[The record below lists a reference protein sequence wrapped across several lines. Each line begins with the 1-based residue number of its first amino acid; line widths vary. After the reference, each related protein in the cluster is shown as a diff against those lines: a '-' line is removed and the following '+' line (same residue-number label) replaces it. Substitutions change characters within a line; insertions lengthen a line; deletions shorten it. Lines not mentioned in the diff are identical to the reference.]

1 MAHKA
6 SDLLVYLSETYKGD
20 WKKIYNIVIKREYP
34 DWQEME
40 WTVGSVTENTITILD
55 EGYSDVLKKSYH
67 PPFVLYYR
75 GDISLLSDPKCF
87 RLAVVCAGTCPA
99 SLLNK
104 TINDLCDLSNNTVVV
119 TSDGYIADKCSRG
132 KGKKKCIW
140 VKGCGLNTRVGAEL
154 VEAEIAIINNG
165 GLIITPYPNGVT
177 IGVLQAME
185 RDYIIGGLCD
195 ALLVSYAEK
204 GTNISSSIISALNG
218 GKDIMVYP
226 TYPSKD
232 LTINNTLIKEGAIL
246 VEDTSDIEENI
257 K

>member
-20 WKKIYNIVIKREYP
+20 WKKIYNVVIKREYP

-40 WTVGSVTENTITILD
+40 WTVGAVTENTITILD

-87 RLAVVCAGTCPA
+87 RLAVLCAGTCPA
-99 SLLNK
+99 SLLSK
-104 TINDLCDLSNNTVVV
+104 TVNDLHDLPNNTVIV
-119 TSDGYIADKCSRG
+119 TSDGYIVDKCSRG

-140 VKGCGLNTRVGAEL
+140 VKGCGLNARVGAEL
-154 VEAEIAIINNG
+154 VQTEIAVINNG

-177 IGVLQAME
+177 AGVEQSIT
-185 RDYIIGGLCD
+185 RDCIIGGLCD

-204 GTNISSSIISALNG
+204 AYNINQSILVALNN
-218 GKDIMVYP
+218 GKDVMAYP

-232 LTINNTLIKEGAIL
+232 LTINNALIKEGALL
-246 VEDTSDIEENI
+246 VENASDIEENI